1 MKHYLKIFPKYFEP
15 ILSNDKKFE
24 LRRIKQNDFK
34 IGDKVVLLEF
44 DGICFTG
51 RKKTIIITYVL
62 ALFVYH
68 GFEKPILR
76 YRDKITGVN
85 KNKQK

>member
-24 LRRIKQNDFK
+24 LRRIKQSDFK

-62 ALFVYH
+62 KDV
-68 GFEKPILR
+68 
-76 YRDKITGVN
+76 
-85 KNKQK
+85 KNYGLDENFLIFSF